1 MSRVSKEQIQEWV
14 DNPVTLALK
23 FLCMRE
29 LSNARDADA
38 VDCLYAGEPQKTQEN
53 LLEQITKEREW
64 VVFLDLLL
72 GDWKYQLGD
81 LENYDKLVEEYDEE
95 GSE

>member
-1 MSRVSKEQIQEWV
+1 M
-14 DNPVTLALK
+14 DNPVTVALK
-23 FLCMRE
+23 FLCMKE
-29 LSNARDADA
+29 LSNARDVDA
-38 VDCLYAGEPQKTQEN
+38 VDCLYSGEPQKTQEN

-81 LENYDKLVEEYDEE
+81 LDNYDKLVEEYDED
-95 GSE
+95 SESE